1 MKNHVM
7 TVLLIAG
14 LFFANLAFGG
24 EQFVTPPSL
33 TQEDVAALNPQPS
46 AEATEL
52 VQRLRDRDVE
62 FVTADNRL
70 PTSEIIPA
78 EEVVRLSQANPNQ
91 PVQRGQ
97 AVNNNKE
104 QKVGNWTVTHTNES
118 SLYTIRNSNGD
129 SLALICK
136 DGVLLSTA
144 RLGRKTYQSGNPQ
157 QQIVVQFNNDP
168 DRVLLQSDWEQSPKI
183 LWIAFRINTV
193 FSISS
198 LDDPAQ
204 YKFDNV
210 GGRRV
215 ASLAQADPECIQQ

>member
-1 MKNHVM
+1 MKNHAL
-7 TVLLIAG
+7 TVLLITG
-14 LFFANLAFGG
+14 LFFANLAYAG
-24 EQFVTPPSL
+24 EPLSAPPSL

-62 FVTADNRL
+62 LVTADNRL
-70 PTSEIIPA
+70 PTNEIIPA
-78 EEVVRLSQANPNQ
+78 EEVIKRSLEKQDQ

-97 AVNNNKE
+97 AVNNKE
-104 QKVGNWTVTHTNES
+104 QAVGNWTVSHTNDS

-129 SLALICK
+129 SLALTCK

-168 DRVLLQSDWEQSPKI
+168 DRVLLQSDWEQSPRI
-183 LWIAFRINTV
+183 LWIAFRINNV
-193 FSISS
+193 FSIST
-198 LDDPAQ
+198 LDDSTQ
-204 YKFDNV
+204 YKFENV